1 MAKKRRKKQAAPVT
15 TPATKSHGPRRPW
28 EWIVIASICGGM
40 GLVMLF
46 ARSGRV
52 VPLPADHKGP
62 EPTVSAMNAGE
73 MRAYGLLTLL
83 LGLGMGG
90 IAWHQWKN
98 PPKDDEA

>member
-15 TPATKSHGPRRPW
+15 TPVTESQGPRRPW
-28 EWIVIASICGGM
+28 EWIVIASICGVV

-62 EPTVSAMNAGE
+62 QPTVSAMNAGE

>member
-15 TPATKSHGPRRPW
+15 TPANQPQGPRRPW
-28 EWIVIASICGGM
+28 EWIVIASICGVI

-83 LGLGMGG
+83 LGLGMGA

>member
-1 MAKKRRKKQAAPVT
+1 MAKKRRKKQAAPVP
-15 TPATKSHGPRRPW
+15 TPGNESQGPRRPW
-28 EWIVIASICGGM
+28 EWIVIASICGVI
-40 GLVMLF
+40 GLIMLF

-52 VPLPADHKGP
+52 VPLPANHTGH
-62 EPTVSAMNAGE
+62 EPSVSAVNAGE